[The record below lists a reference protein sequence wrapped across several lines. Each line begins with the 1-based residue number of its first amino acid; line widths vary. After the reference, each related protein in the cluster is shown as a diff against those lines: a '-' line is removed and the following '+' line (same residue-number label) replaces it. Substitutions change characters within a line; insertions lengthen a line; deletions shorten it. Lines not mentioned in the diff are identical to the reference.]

1 MNAFQDRR
9 VLIGLGAGA
18 AVLAGVALAALLAKS
33 GAPAGNSTEG
43 NSTGRG
49 LQVQMGGDEAKV
61 DPNKMLRCFVGGKFV
76 GQASLADCA
85 KKNGVSAQALDVG
98 LDQSG
103 ELAAA
108 NGDAQLQPL
117 PPPDAAAANT
127 VAPAPAPIPP
137 VPAPKPVPSVSIASV
152 GDCLR
157 FSGDGWRDAA
167 GGQATINACVQALFP
182 ARCPKAGEAIY
193 GRWSGQTLRLVP
205 GRVEISSNNRDFHT
219 IAEQNPGTCAIGP
232 VQP

>member
-18 AVLAGVALAALLAKS
+18 AVLAGVAMAVLLAKS
-33 GAPAGNSTEG
+33 GAPAGNTTEG
-43 NSTGRG
+43 NSTVRG
-49 LQVQMGGDEAKV
+49 LQVQMGADEAKL
-61 DPNKMLRCFVGGKFV
+61 DPNRTLRCFVGGKFV

-85 KKNGVSAQALDVG
+85 QKNGVSAQALDVG

-108 NGDAQLQPL
+108 SGDTQLQPL
-117 PPPDAAAANT
+117 PPPDAALANT
-127 VAPAPAPIPP
+127 TAPAPTPPIPE
-137 VPAPKPVPSVSIASV
+137 PKPVSSASTAGV

-167 GGQATINACVQALFP
+167 GGAVPINACIQALFP

-205 GRVEISSNNRDFHT
+205 GRVEISSNNRDFHPV
-219 IAEQNPGTCAIGP
+219 AEQNPKDCAIGQ

>member
-1 MNAFQDRR
+1 M
-9 VLIGLGAGA
+9 LIGLGAGA
-18 AVLAGVALAALLAKS
+18 AVLAGVAMAALLAKG
-33 GAPAGNSTEG
+33 GAAPGNTTADQPE
-43 NSTGRG
+43 RG
-49 LQVQMGGDEAKV
+49 LQVQMGADEAKL
-61 DPNKMLRCFVGGKFV
+61 DPNRMLRCFVGGKFV

-108 NGDAQLQPL
+108 SGDTPLQPL
-117 PPPDAAAANT
+117 PPSDAAAANT
-127 VAPAPAPIPP
+127 VAPTPPAAIPE
-137 VPAPKPVPSVSIASV
+137 PKPVVSASTAGV

-167 GGQATINACVQALFP
+167 GGAATINACIQALFP
-182 ARCPKAGEAIY
+182 ARCPKAGEAVY

-205 GRVEISSNNRDFHT
+205 GRVEISSNNRDFHP
-219 IAEQNPGTCAIGP
+219 IAEQNPKDCAIGQ